1 MSVVSTSDLARS
13 SGKRSALFTNVFAV
27 INNWNDRR
35 LTRTSLSR
43 LSDRQLEDIGLCRGD
58 IDNFKRLPLGR

>member
-1 MSVVSTSDLARS
+1 MSVVSTSDVAS
-13 SGKRSALFTNVFAV
+13 NSGKGSALFTNVFAA

-35 LTRTSLSR
+35 LTRSSLSR

-58 IDNFKRLPLGR
+58 IENFTRLPLGR

>member
-13 SGKRSALFTNVFAV
+13 SGKRSALFTNVFAA

-43 LSDRQLEDIGLCRGD
+43 LSDRQLEDLVLCRGD
-58 IDNFKRLPLGR
+58 IDNFTRLPLGR

>member
-1 MSVVSTSDLARS
+1 MSVASTSDLARS
-13 SGKRSALFTNVFAV
+13 SGKGLALFTDVFTA

-35 LTRTSLSR
+35 LTRSSLSR

-58 IDNFKRLPLGR
+58 IETFTRLPLGR